1 MTAEVDARSVEK
13 WVAGYEQLWR
23 TAGTARLKELFDEDA
38 TYQHSPY
45 ERPFI
50 GLAAIAEMWDA
61 ERKGPDEIFSMTT
74 SIVARQGETAV
85 VRAEVSYGDPVEQEY
100 RDLWSS
106 GTRRM
111 VVAAALKSGRSG
123 PTRDQLRPT
132 RATRNPS
139 DRR

>member
-100 RDLWSS
+100 RDLWIIRYSPD
-106 GTRRM
+106 
-111 VVAAALKSGRSG
+111 GRCRSFEEWPFWPDKG
-123 PTRDQLRPT
+123 PT
-132 RATRNPS
+132 PS
-139 DRR
+139 NSSDTEPI